1 MALPALAENLHTE
14 EPRVFI
20 NNGKALT
27 TSKNV
32 ADYFGKR
39 HERVLDKI
47 RNLDCSPKFTKRVA

>member
-1 MALPALAENLHTE
+1 MALPALAGNLHIE

-27 TSKNV
+27 TSRDV
-32 ADYFGKR
+32 ADYFSKR

-47 RNLDCSPKFTKRVA
+47 KNLDC